1 MSAGCHASTGLRSAV
16 PLVPAAGPLTS
27 HPSWTAPTPALS
39 STTCAPASRTPGGS
53 FDVDAKL
60 GELVELRDQAALPD
74 LWNNPERATRLTR
87 RLGRI
92 ERLVTRV
99 EAMENDLEDAGI
111 LVELAREE
119 DDSATLEEVARDL
132 GATER
137 RIAVLEE
144 ESLYFGEYD
153 DHPAILSV
161 HAGAGGVDA
170 QDWAEMMVRMYVR
183 YLTELGFEH
192 EIDDLQSGEEAGIKS
207 ATLTVEGEHAYA
219 VLEAERGVHRLV
231 RISPFD
237 SNARRHT
244 SFAGVD
250 VVPLVEDAEVEI
262 SPDDLRIDTYRS
274 QGAGG
279 QHVNTTDSAVRLTH
293 LPTGVVVACQAER
306 SQIQNRARAMALLK
320 AKLAELA
327 RVRRQQELDQIRG
340 EQTEAAWGRQIRSYV
355 LQPYQQVKDL
365 RTGQEIGNVQG
376 VLDGR
381 LERLTESYLHWRR
394 ANRERQDRKDA
405 GVSASSKPFE

>member
-1 MSAGCHASTGLRSAV
+1 MPVTGDEAGSRPFAAQSSIHKESGLISR
-16 PLVPAAGPLTS
+16 
-27 HPSWTAPTPALS
+27 PSWTAPTPALS

-53 FDVDAKL
+53 FDVDSKL
-60 GELVELRDQAALPD
+60 DDLVELREQVSLPD
-74 LWNNPERATRLTR
+74 LWDDPDRATRLTR
-87 RLGRI
+87 RLGQI
-92 ERLVTRV
+92 ERLVNRV
-99 EAMENDLEDAGI
+99 VAMEDDLEDAGI
-111 LVELAREE
+111 LVDLAREE
-119 DDSATLEEVARDL
+119 GDAATLDEVARDL
-132 GATER
+132 ATTER

-153 DHPAILSV
+153 DHAAILSV

-207 ATLTVEGEHAYA
+207 ATLTAEGEHAYA

-237 SNARRHT
+237 SNSRRHT

-250 VVPLVEDAEVEI
+250 VVPMVEDAAVEI
-262 SPDDLRIDTYRS
+262 NPDDLRIDTYRS

-293 LPTGVVVACQAER
+293 LPTGIVVACQAER
-306 SQIQNRARAMALLK
+306 SQLQNRARALALLK

-327 RVRRQQELDQIRG
+327 RVRRQQELDEIRG

-365 RTGQEIGNVQG
+365 RTGLEVGNVQG
-376 VLDGR
+376 VLDGG
-381 LERLTESYLHWRR
+381 LGRLTESYLHWRR
-394 ANRERQDRKDA
+394 ANRERQDREDA
-405 GVSASSKPFE
+405 GVRAPS

>member
-1 MSAGCHASTGLRSAV
+1 MPVTGDEAGSR
-16 PLVPAAGPLTS
+16 PFAAQSSIHKESGLTS
-27 HPSWTAPTPALS
+27 PPSWTAPTPALS

-53 FDVDAKL
+53 FDVDSKL
-60 GELVELRDQAALPD
+60 DDLVELREQVSLPD
-74 LWNNPERATRLTR
+74 LWDDPDRATRLTR

-92 ERLVTRV
+92 ERLVNRV

-111 LVELAREE
+111 LVDLAREE
-119 DDSATLEEVARDL
+119 GDAATLDEVARDL
-132 GATER
+132 ATTER

-153 DHPAILSV
+153 DHAAILSV

-207 ATLTVEGEHAYA
+207 ATLTAEGEHAYA

-237 SNARRHT
+237 SNSRRHT

-250 VVPLVEDAEVEI
+250 VVPMVEDAAVEI

-293 LPTGVVVACQAER
+293 LPTGIVVACQAER
-306 SQIQNRARAMALLK
+306 SQLQNRARAMALLR

-327 RVRRQQELDQIRG
+327 RVRRQQELDEIRG

-365 RTGQEIGNVQG
+365 RTGLEVGNVQG
-376 VLDGR
+376 VLDGG
-381 LERLTESYLHWRR
+381 LGRLTESYLHWRR
-394 ANRERQDRKDA
+394 ANRERKDRRDA
-405 GVSASSKPFE
+405 GVRAPS